1 MDRNPLD
8 EVIDRP
14 IEATP
19 ETVAELSEFLSKS
32 KFLEL
37 PGIDNEDE
45 KKELSDLLDG
55 ILNSLIEG
63 LAENPTK
70 KWVMQQF
77 CLALEAVEDSDTE
90 VRDHFG
96 DHLELIMDILEIESS
111 DGILGFY
118 LGYV

>member
-1 MDRNPLD
+1 MNRNPLD

-14 IEATP
+14 IKASP
-19 ETVAELSEFLSKS
+19 ETIAELSEFLSKS

-45 KKELSDLLDG
+45 KKKLSVLLDG
-55 ILNSLIEG
+55 VLNSLING
-63 LAENPTK
+63 LSENPTK

-77 CLALEAVEDSDTE
+77 CSALGAVEDSDTE

-96 DHLELIMDILEIESS
+96 EYLELIMDILEIESS
-111 DGILGFY
+111 DGVLGFY
-118 LGYV
+118 LGHV